1 MRPRLTAQPFPH
13 IAIGQQTR
21 QPVPSQRAGSRA
33 PRRRTSA
40 GRLSCR
46 WYKGDS
52 FADQA
57 AVLLGGQLLARP
69 LASAAG
75 VRSRKGQGASKGTP
89 FSTAALL
96 KDGLCFSRDRR
107 HHVAVPL
114 ISDHYNAIT
123 WPAAPLQRDDKADR
137 RVEPVLIALLGRA
150 WRHRYQPTEAH
161 PSTPLSVPPINGLSR
176 RFASTPNSNFT
187 PSPPNAARLYPAGS
201 PGRTPRSRSRP
212 AAFRRSDP
220 PTGRRSA
227 DRASSRAGGRSSPS
241 RADRRRYRS
250 RYLPNGQAWLL
261 FGADSGF
268 EARTE
273 IYFTRAAVTFT
284 PM

>member
-13 IAIGQQTR
+13 IAIGQQLASPCRLNEQAPEHRVVEPALAVCLVVGTR
-21 QPVPSQRAGSRA
+21 AIRLPIRQRCFSADNYLRGPLLLRPAFGVAG
-33 PRRRTSA
+33 PRRV
-40 GRLSCR
+40 
-46 WYKGDS
+46 KGH
-52 FADQA
+52 AILHRCA
-57 AVLLGGQLLARP
+57 
-69 LASAAG
+69 
-75 VRSRKGQGASKGTP
+75 
-89 FSTAALL
+89 L

-150 WRHRYQPTEAH
+150 WRHRYQPTEAR

-212 AAFRRSDP
+212 AAFRRSGP